1 MGNGKKTRNVFV
13 IKDADGNNIVMIN
26 DIRFKGKRSINWDEV
41 KAYIEEFV
49 GNDYTIAETS
59 DVVYIGSDLPDE
71 YTGSEYTASLRG
83 ANAKAKA
90 NASQGIPELLSI
102 AKGKHFRE
110 NNAAIV

>member
-59 DVVYIGSDLPDE
+59 DVVYIGSDDCVIIRP
-71 YTGSEYTASLRG
+71 S
-83 ANAKAKA
+83 
-90 NASQGIPELLSI
+90 
-102 AKGKHFRE
+102 
-110 NNAAIV
+110 